1 MSGKKTVRKSSVNG
15 KLYVTNENNEV
26 VDTLEIQDDKFLD
39 RIDANTYIPK
49 YNIESTRNKLENAQP
64 TEPATDDK
72 IKDYTRE
79 AQVEFP
85 ARTQIRNWT
94 RQEFINRTI
103 NFGLQYTENGEA
115 STYTTDEL
123 DHMKVYDNFDTA
135 EQISEYDDKLY
146 KGPKSAWVRVCSNA
160 VVADPN
166 DETKVFKGFILSGN
180 GNFHDTYGFD
190 RGQGDG
196 GGGEGGGGLG

>member
-1 MSGKKTVRKSSVNG
+1 MSDKPTVRKSSVNG

-26 VDTLEIQDDKFLD
+26 VDTLKIQDDKFLD

-85 ARTQIRNWT
+85 AR
-94 RQEFINRTI
+94 
-103 NFGLQYTENGEA
+103 
-115 STYTTDEL
+115 
-123 DHMKVYDNFDTA
+123 
-135 EQISEYDDKLY
+135 
-146 KGPKSAWVRVCSNA
+146 
-160 VVADPN
+160 
-166 DETKVFKGFILSGN
+166 
-180 GNFHDTYGFD
+180 
-190 RGQGDG
+190 
-196 GGGEGGGGLG
+196 